1 MNFNTVDEVTSWRSF
16 TFENVTYDLSHLDA
30 QWVEYL
36 DNRDPEKQVTYKFI
50 VTYSFHC
57 FAKDSEGLSEE
68 DSQLLMYQA
77 PKDSRA
83 FNFERYELS
92 KHLPK
97 IIDALGEKETLVCHA
112 GYGSFAAVKILD
124 TSGNEIDYFVSF
136 VVFKEKKKLRLHVQS
151 AYPLDQKLGNVKKVG
166 FFAIAKNLLLGKKLP
181 KP

>member
-1 MNFNTVDEVTSWRSF
+1 MEQITGLRKKNAWNSLQKLVSA
-16 TFENVTYDLSHLDA
+16 EN
-30 QWVEYL
+30 QF
-36 DNRDPEKQVTYKFI
+36 FI
-50 VTYSFHC
+50 SQ
-57 FAKDSEGLSEE
+57 FAKAEY
-68 DSQLLMYQA
+68 SQYQA
-77 PKDSRA
+77 PKDSRP

-181 KP
+181 KPWHNKGS